1 MGTLLTPTTWQ
12 RTRTRRTPVPKDGW
26 EPARPAG
33 ELITPPF
40 AKTGWAP
47 PGTIAFEAAIEYLNT
62 TYHDL
67 LPHVI
72 RGTIPVLAEQDG
84 TFFLDRPF
92 IERTKDL
99 IDRQIAIE
107 SSR

>member
-1 MGTLLTPTTWQ
+1 MGKVITPQTWGASSHPRRRPIPRDGFEPASAQIIEPSYQ
-12 RTRTRRTPVPKDGW
+12 RTGW
-26 EPARPAG
+26 V
-33 ELITPPF
+33 
-40 AKTGWAP
+40 P

-84 TFFLDRPF
+84 TFFLDRAF
-92 IERTKDL
+92 VERIKDL
-99 IDRQIAIE
+99 IDRQLALAE
-107 SSR
+107 SQ

>member
-1 MGTLLTPTTWQ
+1 MGKVITPPHWTT
-12 RTRTRRTPVPKDGW
+12 RPARRPVPRDGW
-26 EPARPAG
+26 EPAPTQIIEPTYQR
-33 ELITPPF
+33 
-40 AKTGWAP
+40 TGWAP
-47 PGTIAFEAAIEYLNT
+47 PGTIAFEATIEYLNS

-92 IERTKDL
+92 VERIKDL
-99 IDRQIAIE
+99 IDRQLALVE
-107 SSR
+107 SQ